1 MNILDIK
8 NPKFLKKM
16 KNRDLEHLADDIRK
30 FIIDKVSVTGGHLSS
45 NLGIVDLTI
54 ALHKVFDAPNDK
66 IIFDVSH
73 QCYTHKIL
81 TGRSASFDKL
91 RKLNGLSGFQK
102 RNESIYDCY
111 EAGHSSTSLSAALG
125 MALARD
131 KEGKKYNVVAVIG
144 DGSMGNG
151 LAYEAINHIG
161 STNTRLIIILND
173 NEMSISKN
181 VGALHN
187 NLDKIRA
194 SSRYNNSKDNTKKY
208 LNKIPLI
215 GKPLSNGVTNLKKSI
230 KKLYLKDGFLFEELG
245 LKYYGPINGHDYNE
259 MINYFELAKKEKKPV
274 IIHVI
279 TEKGKG
285 YKPSEEDTNGK
296 WHGTGPFDIES
307 GSLIKKDDGKITWS
321 EVISN
326 HLIKLTKK
334 NNDLMVITPAMAGG
348 SKLLKYKDMFPKNFI
363 DVGIAEE
370 HALILANG
378 LSINGLIPFV
388 SIYSTF
394 LQRGYDQVIHDIA
407 RMKTH
412 VILGIDRCGIV
423 GEDGETHQGIYD
435 LTFLLPIPN
444 LVIATPSNS
453 KEAYDLLYTAIEIK
467 KPFAIRYSKDKLL
480 YEKSECKRIKIGS
493 WNRIYDGKDA
503 VLISYGSLINKAI
516 NVREKLKGK
525 IDLSIVN
532 ALFQKPID
540 ENMFDEILNIYKN
553 IFVYEEQ
560 TIINSL
566 GSYLVNYAMN
576 KGYNGNIKL
585 FAIPDKY
592 VEQGSKEE
600 VLKVLE
606 LDEDSIVSRIED
618 EINTKKTKK

>member
-1 MNILDIK
+1 MNLLEIK

-16 KNRDLEHLADDIRK
+16 KVKELELLAQDIRT

-54 ALHKVFDAPNDK
+54 CLHKVFDTPNDK
-66 IIFDVSH
+66 IVFDVSH

-81 TGRSASFDKL
+81 TGRANQFDKL

-102 RNESIYDCY
+102 RNESVYDSY

-125 MALARD
+125 MAVSRD
-131 KEGKKYNVVAVIG
+131 IENKKYNVVAVIG

-151 LAYEAINHIG
+151 LAYEALNHIG
-161 STNTRLIIILND
+161 STKTKLIIILND

-194 SSRYNNSKDNTKKY
+194 SHKYNSSKSNTKKY
-208 LNKIPLI
+208 LNKVPLI
-215 GKPLSNGVTNLKKSI
+215 GKPLSRGITEIKDSI

-245 LKYYGPINGHDYNE
+245 IKYYGPINGHDYNE
-259 MINYFELAKKEKKPV
+259 MLTYLELAKKESEPV
-274 IIHVI
+274 LIHVI

-285 YKPSEEDTNGK
+285 YKQAENDITGS

-307 GSLIKKDDGKITWS
+307 GSLIKKDDGRITFS

-334 NNDLMVITPAMAGG
+334 NNKIMVITPAMAGG
-348 SKLLKYKDMFPKNFI
+348 SKLLKYKELFPKNFI

-370 HALILANG
+370 HALIFANG
-378 LSINGLIPFV
+378 LSLNGLIPFV

-407 RMKTH
+407 RMKSH

-444 LVIATPSNS
+444 LIISTPSNS
-453 KEAYDLLYTAIEIK
+453 IEAGNLLYTAILDN
-467 KPFAIRYSKDKLL
+467 KPFAIRYSKDKLVFK
-480 YEKSECKRIKIGS
+480 KSEYKRIKIGS
-493 WNRIYDGKDA
+493 WQKVSDGDDA
-503 VLISYGSLINKAI
+503 VLITYGNLLNKATHI
-516 NVREKLKGK
+516 KEKIGD

-540 ENMFDEILNIYKN
+540 EEMFDEILSKYKN
-553 IFVYEEQ
+553 IFIYEEQ

-566 GSYLVNYAMN
+566 GSFLVNYAN
-576 KGYNGNIKL
+576 SKGYKGNIKVY
-585 FAIPDKY
+585 AIEDKY
-592 VEQGSKEE
+592 IEQGSKEE
-600 VLKVLE
+600 VLKVLH
-606 LDEDSIVSRIED
+606 LDEDSIIKRIKED
-618 EINTKKTKK
+618 IKK